1 MRDLIKI
8 IDNFKGRKVCVIG
21 DLMLDKYI
29 YGEVE
34 RISPE
39 APIPV
44 VKISSELFTPG
55 GAGNVA
61 NNIATLGGLAYIVGI
76 VGKDKPGDQLLLEFN
91 NRYINTEGIIL
102 DEAKTTIEK
111 MRIIARGQHM
121 IRVDREDGRYV
132 NKTQENKILKF
143 IKTNIEYFD
152 ILVVSDYVKGL
163 ITRSLSLK
171 LINITHQ
178 YNKLLVVDT
187 KPVHANYFK
196 NFYLITPNLKEAKEM
211 TGLANIN
218 TMGRRI
224 QKQLNCNVL
233 ITQGAQG
240 MTLFEGQKIRHF
252 PAKAKE
258 VFDVAGAG
266 DTVIAAVALSL
277 ASGADLE
284 MAANIANH
292 AAGITVGK
300 VGTATVSIEELKK
313 DIIENGNN

>member
-152 ILVVSDYVKGL
+152 ILVVSDYAKGL